1 MVEALMNQVLALSQ
15 VVPLPIFTVVG
26 SFVEEIISPIP
37 AQATMLLGGSL
48 ARVQYAGMW
57 MLVLMAFTG
66 AIGKLLGSL
75 VYYVFADKIED
86 IVVPRYGKYIGVTH
100 EQLEL
105 VGKKLGKGW
114 KDDAVL
120 LILRLLPVVP
130 SAPVSV
136 ACGLFKID
144 LRTFIITTFLG
155 SLFRN
160 LFYLLIG
167 YYGWDAYQRFVQSLA
182 HYKGSFGIVIAL
194 IVVVGA
200 GYLAHRS
207 WKRRRR

>member
-1 MVEALMNQVLALSQ
+1 MVETLMNYVLALSQ

-26 SFVEEIISPIP
+26 SFVEEIVSPIP
-37 AQATMLLGGSL
+37 AQAIMLLGGSL
-48 ARVQYAGMW
+48 ARVQYAGIW

-105 VGKKLGKGW
+105 VGKKLGRGW
-114 KDDAVL
+114 RDDIVL
-120 LILRLLPVVP
+120 FILRLLPVVP

-144 LRTFIITTFLG
+144 LRTFIVTSFSG

-160 LFYLLIG
+160 FFYLLIG
-167 YYGWDAYQRFVQSLA
+167 YYGWDAYQRFMQSLA
-182 HYKGSFGIVIAL
+182 PYRGLFIMVIVF
-194 IVVVGA
+194 VVAGA
-200 GYLAHRS
+200 SYLAYRS